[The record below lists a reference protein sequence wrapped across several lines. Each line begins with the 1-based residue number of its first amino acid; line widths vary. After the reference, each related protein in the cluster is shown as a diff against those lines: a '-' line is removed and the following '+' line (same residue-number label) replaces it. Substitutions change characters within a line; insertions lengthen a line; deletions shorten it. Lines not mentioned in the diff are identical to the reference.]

1 MKQNY
6 NEEFKKMVV
15 ELYRSGRPVKEL
27 SSEYGVSDVTIY
39 KWIKTYSLLRL

>member
-15 ELYRSGRPVKEL
+15 ELYRFGRAVRD
-27 SSEYGVSDVTIY
+27 SRSEYGVSDVTY
-39 KWIKTYSLLRL
+39 L